1 MTIKEEINH
10 SRQGRVRSSSDG
22 WRRWDYGGCKSR
34 SRERG
39 FQQSQGGRRRDWQN
53 HPQRCCRGSCCGR
66 DPTDNRDFR
75 SDPIII
81 KNVVDDVKCFVDGRG
96 FTELSFGDEGIDKVA
111 VSEDKYIEFVNLG
124 PIG

>member
-1 MTIKEEINH
+1 MEVV
-10 SRQGRVRSSSDG
+10 SREAERGDFNRVRVVDG
-22 WRRWDYGGCKSR
+22 VIGKIIR
-34 SRERG
+34 SVVAGEVAVAG
-39 FQQSQGGRRRDWQN
+39 
-53 HPQRCCRGSCCGR
+53 

-75 SDPIII
+75 SDPIV